1 MLLEKRNVWVNQA
14 ASFINSKIHK
24 EIMRRSRLRN
34 KLLNSKTDADRTA
47 YNKQRNYCV
56 SLKRKEGVYYSDL
69 NIRDVTNNKYF
80 WRKVKSL
87 FSEKVN
93 LQTKISLVEKRNVLS
108 DPEISAEVQKVI
120 SNDREIAK
128 TFH

>member
-56 SLKRKEGVYYSDL
+56 SLKRKEGS
-69 NIRDVTNNKYF
+69 IT
-80 WRKVKSL
+80 
-87 FSEKVN
+87 
-93 LQTKISLVEKRNVLS
+93 
-108 DPEISAEVQKVI
+108 VI
-120 SNDREIAK
+120 LIYVM
-128 TFH
+128 